1 MLGPGRYLQG
11 AVELIWLVG
20 FAWLGAARVR
30 RRLLA
35 EVDGEAGFLATAV
48 VAIAL
53 LIWIAELLGTVSAFK
68 PVPYLIAMAVV
79 GGALWF
85 VVGDEPGRDD
95 GGREERRSAAAR
107 PSLVATVIALLIAG
121 IAIGHFVS
129 GVRLGVRSG
138 GGGGRSP

>member
-20 FAWLGAARVR
+20 FAWLGAAGGRR
-30 RRLLA
+30 RRLG

-53 LIWIAELLGTVSAFK
+53 LIWIAELLGTGAAFK

-79 GGALWF
+79 GGGLWL
-85 VVGDEPGRDD
+85 VVRDAHGRD
-95 GGREERRSAAAR
+95 A
-107 PSLVATVIALLIAG
+107 
-121 IAIGHFVS
+121 
-129 GVRLGVRSG
+129 G
-138 GGGGRSP
+138 GGGGPRPGRRGRRDATSRGRAALARRDGHRPADRRDRVRTLRQRSEAAA